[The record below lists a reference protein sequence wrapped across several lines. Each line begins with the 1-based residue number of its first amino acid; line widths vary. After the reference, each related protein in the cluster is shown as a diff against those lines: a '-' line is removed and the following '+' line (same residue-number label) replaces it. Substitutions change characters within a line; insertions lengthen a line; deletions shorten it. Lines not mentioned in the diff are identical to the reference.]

1 VIVTSDPGAGSGG
14 GTIAIMSRR
23 IAGTKCATPV
33 ITNITAR
40 PTAMA
45 CGQLST

>member
-1 VIVTSDPGAGSGG
+1 MTSTPGAGSRG

-23 IAGTKCATPV
+23 IPGAKWAAPV
-33 ITNITAR
+33 IVNITAR

-45 CGQLST
+45 GGQQST